1 MTRAYLEEDMLPKMA
16 YYLSLRGDGFS
27 KVAAATEVAR
37 RLPMYNTVGSTIK
50 KGRKF
55 WLPWAT
61 FPAEAA
67 RITKNNIQDYPLRMM
82 PWLRAPQI
90 MQTTASGMGIAPET
104 RAGVEEA
111 EKQLPWWAQKP
122 TTIIAEGGATA
133 KIGGATTGAVVGAF
147 AGGFRGP
154 SGAVAGA
161 VVGGVTGGIA
171 AALATDE
178 EHEKHLRGS
187 LMDWLPHSTT
197 FLASTSEDWAGEGL
211 VPARDFSGIIEQMP
225 AEPLAL
231 LKPMIDA
238 MNGED
243 AFGNPVGDG
252 TVFNGTMKAIAGTI
266 GLVAP
271 PIIQKYGFK
280 TTMPD
285 VPASVDPLGITN
297 ISRLKIEGGSLLPFM
312 DPAMDPMTG
321 MVGSL
326 GHDFFLNNMGTFKSY
341 MASGEQQLANETI
354 TERHMGDIRNKLSK
368 NLAFHLENGN
378 DKEVV
383 GLLSEVQSTFS
394 KQFAD
399 DPRMATAKYTEW
411 LERRKDAIG
420 RHPKLRNWSDEELIT
435 RIQRAGYAAGEARS
449 AARNNMLQA
458 LRDEQAVRNISE
470 GGSGGGLTSSALS
483 GGGLTSD
490 MSSTTL

>member
-1 MTRAYLEEDMLPKMA
+1 MA

-61 FPAEAA
+61 FPAEAM

-90 MQTTASGMGIAPET
+90 MQTMASGMGVAPGT
-104 RAGVEEA
+104 REGVAEA
-111 EKQLPWWAQKP
+111 ERQLPWWAQKS
-122 TTIIAEGGATA
+122 TTVLAEGGAMA
-133 KIGGATTGAVVGAF
+133 KAGGAATGLVTGGFLGGF
-147 AGGFRGP
+147 AGP
-154 SGAVAGA
+154 KGAVAGMVA
-161 VVGGVTGGIA
+161 GAVTGGVL

-178 EHEKHLRGS
+178 EHEKQLRGG
-187 LMDWLPHSTT
+187 LMDWIPHSTT
-197 FLASTSEDWAGEGL
+197 FLASTSRDWAGEGAL
-211 VPARDFSGIIEQMP
+211 PAQTFQGMIEQMP
-225 AEPLAL
+225 AEPLAI

-238 MNGED
+238 IAGED

-252 TVFNGTMKAIAGTI
+252 TVYGGISKAIAGTI
-266 GLVAP
+266 GLMAP
-271 PIIQKYGFK
+271 PVIQRYGFQ
-280 TTMPD
+280 TRMPD
-285 VPASVDPLGITN
+285 VPASIDPFGITN
-297 ISRLKIEGGSLLPFM
+297 IARLKIEGGSLIPFM

-326 GHDFFLNNMGTFKSY
+326 GHDFFLNNVGVFKSY
-341 MASGEQQLANETI
+341 VATGEQQLANETI
-354 TERHMGDIRNKLSK
+354 TERHLGDVRNKISK

-394 KQFAD
+394 KQFAH
-399 DPRMATAKYTEW
+399 DPRIATAKYTEW
-411 LERRKDAIG
+411 LERRKDQIG
-420 RHPKLRNWSDEELIT
+420 RHPKLRNWSEEELAT
-435 RIQRAGYAAGEARS
+435 RIQQAGYAQGEARS
-449 AARNNMLQA
+449 AARNNLLQA
-458 LRDEQAVRNISE
+458 LRDEQAVRGM
-470 GGSGGGLTSSALS
+470 GGDGGGEGLTSTALS
-483 GGGLTSD
+483 
-490 MSSTTL
+490 SSGSSSSLSTDVI

>member
-1 MTRAYLEEDMLPKMA
+1 
-16 YYLSLRGDGFS
+16 
-27 KVAAATEVAR
+27 
-37 RLPMYNTVGSTIK
+37 
-50 KGRKF
+50 
-55 WLPWAT
+55 
-61 FPAEAA
+61 
-67 RITKNNIQDYPLRMM
+67 
-82 PWLRAPQI
+82 
-90 MQTTASGMGIAPET
+90 
-104 RAGVEEA
+104 
-111 EKQLPWWAQKP
+111 
-122 TTIIAEGGATA
+122 
-133 KIGGATTGAVVGAF
+133 
-147 AGGFRGP
+147 
-154 SGAVAGA
+154 
-161 VVGGVTGGIA
+161 
-171 AALATDE
+171 
-178 EHEKHLRGS
+178 
-187 LMDWLPHSTT
+187 
-197 FLASTSEDWAGEGL
+197 
-211 VPARDFSGIIEQMP
+211 
-225 AEPLAL
+225 
-231 LKPMIDA
+231 
-238 MNGED
+238 
-243 AFGNPVGDG
+243 
-252 TVFNGTMKAIAGTI
+252 
-266 GLVAP
+266 
-271 PIIQKYGFK
+271 
-280 TTMPD
+280 
-285 VPASVDPLGITN
+285 
-297 ISRLKIEGGSLLPFM
+297 
-312 DPAMDPMTG
+312 MDPMTG